1 MKRLI
6 LMLLLVGIASPAPAE
21 NQDMRDPAV
30 VASSY
35 TAWCMTRAPTMPLG
49 SGLQEEYLRM
59 FCSCSAVMIVRQLP
73 QGDWTRWTTDETI
86 AAKVTTSTVFEGGLV
101 RFDRIG

>member
-35 TAWCMTRAPTMPLG
+35 TAWCIEHAH
-49 SGLQEEYLRM
+49 
-59 FCSCSAVMIVRQLP
+59 I
-73 QGDWTRWTTDETI
+73 I
-86 AAKVTTSTVFEGGLV
+86 
-101 RFDRIG
+101 